1 MPSNTKTYLPELDGL
16 RAFAVSIVII
26 NHFNKNLMPSGFLG
40 VDIFFLISGFVITSS
55 LYSRS
60 ENNFWKFISSF
71 YSRRIKRI
79 FPALIF
85 CVIISA
91 IFLCFFNDSPKYE
104 IKSAITSLFGLSNFY
119 FIKIAMDYFSQTAE
133 INPFLHTWSLGV
145 EEQFYFIFPFIFWNS
160 GFASNQILSF
170 KKFIKRIGLLSLI
183 SLIGFI
189 FLYQKSQT
197 FAYFFMPTRFW
208 EIASGSL
215 LFLFLKNKPY
225 FFKGLQKIPPL
236 SILFLMLLVTLLPL
250 DYFIFSVLSIIV
262 LTCILIISLKRGTL
276 IYSIFTNKTVVSIG
290 LISYSLY
297 LWHWPIISISRLTI
311 GVQWWTIPIQLIL
324 IFVFAV
330 ISYKFIE
337 KPIRNNKAIFSKKKN
352 IFIAA
357 VSSLALSSLWLTY
370 LLKFNQSIYIGNK
383 ELIQDRTIFKIKIND
398 KVINDSECNG
408 EALIKGE
415 RPQCIGKSIKKSN
428 PTIYLLGDSHLQHY
442 LPLFEE
448 VRKTK
453 DYGYEFYGRGG
464 IPIGRRKEIST
475 NKFIDETIP
484 KNIVN
489 HVLNKI
495 SKNDIV
501 IISERHERNFAP
513 KMLDERHEPPFLFFE
528 NNNQISRREATNRF
542 GEYLKTL
549 YKEINKKNASL
560 IIFQPT
566 HSFKGITLP
575 PNVCRQWFASLNKEC
590 KKGLTINRDSVLD
603 NLSYIRDMH
612 IRISEETNN
621 GITIFDPFP
630 ILCPPNQIEC
640 SQILNG
646 KPLYLDGDHLSEE
659 GALIMKNNF
668 LKVLDGL

>member
-1 MPSNTKTYLPELDGL
+1 
-16 RAFAVSIVII
+16 
-26 NHFNKNLMPSGFLG
+26 
-40 VDIFFLISGFVITSS
+40 
-55 LYSRS
+55 
-60 ENNFWKFISSF
+60 
-71 YSRRIKRI
+71 
-79 FPALIF
+79 
-85 CVIISA
+85 
-91 IFLCFFNDSPKYE
+91 
-104 IKSAITSLFGLSNFY
+104 
-119 FIKIAMDYFSQTAE
+119 
-133 INPFLHTWSLGV
+133 
-145 EEQFYFIFPFIFWNS
+145 
-160 GFASNQILSF
+160 
-170 KKFIKRIGLLSLI
+170 
-183 SLIGFI
+183 
-189 FLYQKSQT
+189 
-197 FAYFFMPTRFW
+197 MPTRFW

-383 ELIQDRTIFKIKIND
+383 ELIQDRTIFKMKIND

-464 IPIGRRKEIST
+464 IPIGRRNEIST

-501 IISERHERNFAP
+501 VISERHERNFAP

-575 PNVCRQWFASLNKEC
+575 PNVCRQWFASLNPEC
-590 KKGLTINRDSVLD
+590 KKGLTINRELALD
-603 NLSYIRDMH
+603 NLSYIREMH
-612 IRISEETNN
+612 NRISEETNN
-621 GITIFDPFP
+621 GIKIFDTFSL
-630 ILCPPNQIEC
+630 LCPPNQIEC
-640 SQILNG
+640 SQILNR
-646 KPLYLDGDHLSEE
+646 KPLYVDNDHLSEE

-668 LKVLDGL
+668 LKVLDEL